1 MLFLKE
7 KHCFPC
13 LFVKLSKNK
22 EKNSLS
28 CYYDCEV
35 IFMTKNNIRSLFWSG
50 YSLTKLIVK
59 VFIYL
64 VFIFYILNIS
74 TKANNLSTQLL
85 FFIIGGL
92 VLIGSLYYEYL
103 KYLYSNMIEALTR
116 RCSITDAEVKKINLI
131 NRDFFN
137 GFNGSIIIFN
147 SLLLIDKGKYEECL
161 SYMEKNYDFF
171 HGTLDYL
178 FIYHHNR
185 AYCHLFL
192 KNYQAGITDCTNLLE
207 FKNISKKKY
216 SPLFSFDEII
226 GIKYHLEGL
235 HRKAIRSFKKVDINR
250 LNEREKTYIYYF
262 ISLAYREL
270 HDDSKV
276 GLYLKKLRISGNE
289 LAIAQNTNYKGG
301 ELNEKFQ

>member
-1 MLFLKE
+1 M
-7 KHCFPC
+7 
-13 LFVKLSKNK
+13 
-22 EKNSLS
+22 
-28 CYYDCEV
+28 
-35 IFMTKNNIRSLFWSG
+35 
-50 YSLTKLIVK
+50 
-59 VFIYL
+59 
-64 VFIFYILNIS
+64 
-74 TKANNLSTQLL
+74 
-85 FFIIGGL
+85 
-92 VLIGSLYYEYL
+92 
-103 KYLYSNMIEALTR
+103 
-116 RCSITDAEVKKINLI
+116 
-131 NRDFFN
+131 
-137 GFNGSIIIFN
+137 
-147 SLLLIDKGKYEECL
+147 
-161 SYMEKNYDFF
+161 
-171 HGTLDYL
+171 
-178 FIYHHNR
+178 
-185 AYCHLFL
+185 
-192 KNYQAGITDCTNLLE
+192 LE